1 MKRLDAN
8 DLMLLMGA
16 LLATAG
22 VALLSVAWALIL
34 AGVLLMA
41 YGIVR
46 DLT

>member
-1 MKRLDAN
+1 VKRFDLN
-8 DLMLLMGA
+8 DLMLLVGA

-41 YGIVR
+41 YGTVR